1 MRRDNAV
8 SSPVVYTIRMW
19 VMVAGPYRSAH
30 PDGRAANLRE
40 LNRAANE
47 LFRKGHVPIIGVNMA
62 LPMIDAAGPQ
72 SYDDIMM
79 PLSLRLSGRCDA
91 VLRIGG
97 ASDGADLEVEEFR
110 RRGLPVFVSIEE
122 IPAAGA

>member
-1 MRRDNAV
+1 M
-8 SSPVVYTIRMW
+8 RMW
-19 VMVAGPYRSAH
+19 VMVAGPYRSVH

-47 LFRKGHVPIIGVNMA
+47 LFRKGHVPIIGVSMA
-62 LPMIDAAGPQ
+62 LPMIEAAGAE

-97 ASDGADLEVEEFR
+97 ASHGADLEVEQFR
-110 RRGLPVFVSIEE
+110 RRGLPVFGSIDEV
-122 IPAAGA
+122 PAAAT